1 MIEFRKEIMTRKNS
15 YRDLKKRFPN
25 YIIIQKAG
33 YFYDVRDFGAVFFSE
48 NLGYTL
54 YSDKGSK
61 YKVGIPVNVLNIALE
76 SLKKSNYKYIITEHY
91 EIVEQYDNG
100 VPTPLIE
107 NDNNS
112 NTHYEVESSQ
122 ILAKERADALTQ
134 LLKKYR
140 LEKSV
145 EYNIPSFCVFHNG
158 VIVSLVKYLP
168 TTEENLIKIRGI
180 GKDKCE
186 KYGKEILTIIRQF
199 LESDSE
205 FKQNPDIITS
215 KVEHNN
221 NIEPVQIQN
230 QDTNTEQ
237 NKNVDV
243 EVVLNCIQK
252 YDGRFSYNGIVKILK
267 GYFGFK
273 FIPGMENSEYY
284 GIYKQNSD
292 SDIEK
297 AIDYLIEK
305 NIIINDNKLKIKHKD
320 DDLQTDK
327 VFHEKRLQE
336 IFGHNSFK
344 AWQWNIISNLI
355 NKKRILSIQKTGGGK
370 SLCFQYTGDYL
381 HAKGHGVTIVFSP
394 LQALMREQVKYL
406 KSKGINA
413 ECIITSNE
421 KSNIQKKEHK
431 EIYEKVLND
440 EVSILYIAPERL
452 NNPMWLEYSS
462 KFKIAMVV
470 IDEAHCISTWGHD
483 FRIDYRRIVNLINL
497 LPPVIPVLCLTATA
511 NDIVANDIQ
520 EQIGNNLQ
528 IIRGSLE
535 RKNLN
540 LNVIKT
546 NDLNEKYIYMKNFI
560 NSQNGHGIVY
570 VGTRA
575 DTKIFS
581 DWLNYIGIDSTY
593 YHAGLSD
600 EQRVEVENALK
611 EDKYKVI
618 VSTNALG
625 MGMDKKDVRFV
636 IHSQMPSSLIAYYQE
651 IGRAG
656 RDNLP
661 SNILLLYNDD
671 DEELQKYF
679 IETSKPSKIQ
689 YINTLQSLKKE
700 DLSFSNLIKL
710 INVKKQTMTLI
721 LKDLEN
727 SSHII
732 KMDNSKYSFVKD
744 LTDEELDLINQYKQV
759 RYDDLS
765 KMLQY
770 IHLNNCRTKF
780 ICNYLNDYSVEVCN
794 HCDNCNQT
802 DLSGFDKVDF
812 ELLKAF
818 FEDYFLYEKTPNCT
832 IISSGYYKIEEIGEL
847 IKNSKYRNK
856 GYFHD
861 ILLNRV
867 VRAYYRYCRNE
878 NFDYILFVPPTISGD
893 LVENFAQRISQKI
906 NIPFSKD
913 LMKIKETEIPLK
925 DAQSKLQKK
934 KLLKDIFRLKN
945 IDKYVGKNILLID
958 DIIDSG
964 TTINEISKLLLKCG
978 VKKVYALTIA
988 KTNVGD
994 E

>member
-33 YFYDVRDFGAVFFSE
+33 YFYDVRDFGAVFFLE

-140 LEKSV
+140 LEKSM
-145 EYNIPSFCVFHNG
+145 EYNIPPFCVFHNR

-186 KYGKEILTIIRQF
+186 KYGKEILTIIQQF

-305 NIIINDNKLKIKHKD
+305 NIIINDNKLKIKHED

-327 VFHEKRLQE
+327 VFHEKRLKK

-344 AWQWNIISNLI
+344 DWQWNIISNLL

-381 HAKGHGVTIVFSP
+381 HAKGYGVTIVFSP

-413 ECIITSNE
+413 ECIITSSE
-421 KSNIQKKEHK
+421 KPNIQQEEHK

-452 NNPMWLEYSS
+452 NNSMWLEYSS

-546 NDLNEKYIYMKNFI
+546 NDLDEKYIYMKNFI
-560 NSQNGHGIVY
+560 NSQKGHGIVY

-575 DTKIFS
+575 DTKIYS

-689 YINTLQSLKKE
+689 YINTLQSLKKD
-700 DLSFSNLIKL
+700 DLNFLELIKL
-710 INVKKQTMTLI
+710 INLKKQTMTLI

-878 NFDYILFVPPTISGD
+878 SFDYILFVLPTISGD

-913 LMKIKETEIPLK
+913 LIKIKETEIPLK
-925 DAQSKLQKK
+925 EAQSKLQKK
-934 KLLKDIFRLKN
+934 KLLKDIFSLKN
-945 IDKYVGKNILLID
+945 TEKYTGKNILLID

>member
-1 MIEFRKEIMTRKNS
+1 MKDTNEFLEQQYEEQVNRIK
-15 YRDLKKRFPN
+15 N
-25 YIIIQKAG
+25 YIIKLNTWVEIAQIAE
-33 YFYDVRDFGAVFFSE
+33 VFGVGKYQRLIEDMPNTTIAQIINRSLKGKGFQTCRIYYLNCSSIWVAPDNLQIDDIPETAKNNAIRFKFSKDI
-48 NLGYTL
+48 TL
-54 YSDKGSK
+54 VKRSK
-61 YKVGIPVNVLNIALE
+61 KNVNKSSSVLSKFDEVSLDRLKIAFKEYRQNKALE
-76 SLKKSNYKYIITEHY
+76 LNLPVYCIFDNKSLDDILNNLPKTE
-91 EIVEQYDNG
+91 EEM
-100 VPTPLIE
+100 
-107 NDNNS
+107 
-112 NTHYEVESSQ
+112 
-122 ILAKERADALTQ
+122 
-134 LLKKYR
+134 
-140 LEKSV
+140 
-145 EYNIPSFCVFHNG
+145 YNI
-158 VIVSLVKYLP
+158 
-168 TTEENLIKIRGI
+168 I
-180 GKDKCE
+180 GFGRKRVE
-186 KYGKEILTIIRQF
+186 KYG
-199 LESDSE
+199 
-205 FKQNPDIITS
+205 NDIIEIVRKFIDEE
-215 KVEHNN
+215 KVQLKQKDEMFPFNN
-221 NIEPVQIQN
+221 TI
-230 QDTNTEQ
+230 
-237 NKNVDV
+237 DV
-243 EVVLNCIQK
+243 KVVLNCIQK

-305 NIIINDNKLKIKHKD
+305 NIIINDNKLKIKHED

-497 LPPVIPVLCLTATA
+497 LPPIITVLCLTATA

-581 DWLNYIGIDSTY
+581 DWLNYIGIDSIH

-611 EDKYKVI
+611 GDKYKVI

-732 KMDNSKYSFVKD
+732 KIDNSKYSFVKD

-759 RYDDLS
+759 RYADLS

-770 IHLNNCRTKF
+770 IFLDSCRTKF
-780 ICNYLNDYSVEVCN
+780 ICNYLNDYSVEACN

-802 DLSGFDKVDF
+802 VLSGFDKADF

-818 FEDYFLYEKTPNCT
+818 FDDYFLYEKTPNCT

-925 DAQSKLQKK
+925 EAQSKLQKK
-934 KLLKDIFRLKN
+934 KLLKDIFSLKN
-945 IDKYVGKNILLID
+945 TEKYARKNILLID

-978 VKKVYALTIA
+978 VNKVYALTIA

>member
-1 MIEFRKEIMTRKNS
+1 
-15 YRDLKKRFPN
+15 
-25 YIIIQKAG
+25 
-33 YFYDVRDFGAVFFSE
+33 
-48 NLGYTL
+48 
-54 YSDKGSK
+54 
-61 YKVGIPVNVLNIALE
+61 
-76 SLKKSNYKYIITEHY
+76 
-91 EIVEQYDNG
+91 
-100 VPTPLIE
+100 
-107 NDNNS
+107 
-112 NTHYEVESSQ
+112 
-122 ILAKERADALTQ
+122 
-134 LLKKYR
+134 
-140 LEKSV
+140 
-145 EYNIPSFCVFHNG
+145 
-158 VIVSLVKYLP
+158 
-168 TTEENLIKIRGI
+168 
-180 GKDKCE
+180 
-186 KYGKEILTIIRQF
+186 
-199 LESDSE
+199 
-205 FKQNPDIITS
+205 
-215 KVEHNN
+215 
-221 NIEPVQIQN
+221 
-230 QDTNTEQ
+230 
-237 NKNVDV
+237 
-243 EVVLNCIQK
+243 
-252 YDGRFSYNGIVKILK
+252 
-267 GYFGFK
+267 
-273 FIPGMENSEYY
+273 
-284 GIYKQNSD
+284 
-292 SDIEK
+292 
-297 AIDYLIEK
+297 
-305 NIIINDNKLKIKHKD
+305 
-320 DDLQTDK
+320 
-327 VFHEKRLQE
+327 
-336 IFGHNSFK
+336 
-344 AWQWNIISNLI
+344 
-355 NKKRILSIQKTGGGK
+355 
-370 SLCFQYTGDYL
+370 
-381 HAKGHGVTIVFSP
+381 
-394 LQALMREQVKYL
+394 
-406 KSKGINA
+406 
-413 ECIITSNE
+413 
-421 KSNIQKKEHK
+421 
-431 EIYEKVLND
+431 
-440 EVSILYIAPERL
+440 
-452 NNPMWLEYSS
+452 
-462 KFKIAMVV
+462 
-470 IDEAHCISTWGHD
+470 
-483 FRIDYRRIVNLINL
+483 
-497 LPPVIPVLCLTATA
+497 
-511 NDIVANDIQ
+511 
-520 EQIGNNLQ
+520 
-528 IIRGSLE
+528 
-535 RKNLN
+535 
-540 LNVIKT
+540 
-546 NDLNEKYIYMKNFI
+546 
-560 NSQNGHGIVY
+560 
-570 VGTRA
+570 
-575 DTKIFS
+575 
-581 DWLNYIGIDSTY
+581 
-593 YHAGLSD
+593 
-600 EQRVEVENALK
+600 
-611 EDKYKVI
+611 
-618 VSTNALG
+618 

-710 INVKKQTMTLI
+710 INVKKRTMTLI

-732 KMDNSKYSFVKD
+732 KIDNSKYSFVKD

-770 IHLNNCRTKF
+770 IYLDSCRTKF
-780 ICNYLNDYSVEVCN
+780 ICNYLNDYSVEACN

-802 DLSGFDKVDF
+802 VLSGFDKDDF

-818 FEDYFLYEKTPNCT
+818 FDDYFLYEKTPNCT